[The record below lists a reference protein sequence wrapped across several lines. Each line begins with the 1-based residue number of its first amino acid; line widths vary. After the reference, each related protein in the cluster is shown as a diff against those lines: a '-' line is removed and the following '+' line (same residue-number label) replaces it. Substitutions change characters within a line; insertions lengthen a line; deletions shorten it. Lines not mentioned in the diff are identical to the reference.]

1 MCVCMSV
8 KICNLPSF
16 VHHSN
21 QTTEDPFLCAF
32 HAGSVGIIVGK
43 FNVAVR
49 FTTAVGINVA
59 IKTVFVLLG
68 HVFGTCESEIVGT
81 LEGEGEHVRGGKC
94 KHVRGREWEHV
105 MREKEWKHER
115 VCVGGHLRGIKSEHV
130 RAREWPN
137 I

>member
-1 MCVCMSV
+1 MCERDSGN
-8 KICNLPSF
+8 IR
-16 VHHSN
+16 
-21 QTTEDPFLCAF
+21 
-32 HAGSVGIIVGK
+32 GK
-43 FNVAVR
+43 
-49 FTTAVGINVA
+49 
-59 IKTVFVLLG
+59 
-68 HVFGTCESEIVGT
+68 EW
-81 LEGEGEHVRGGKC
+81 EHVRGGKC